1 MEGKEGGKEMKNEKK
16 GKKMEKRKKGM
27 KNQKKSK
34 KIGEKSVIP
43 ASHLHNFTIPGKS
56 LHDERDCESIEHRAE
71 RHDNK
76 RDSARE
82 NPVRIRKIR

>member
-1 MEGKEGGKEMKNEKK
+1 MK
-16 GKKMEKRKKGM
+16 KRKKRDE
-27 KNQKKSK
+27 NEKKSK

-43 ASHLHNFTIPGKS
+43 ASHLHSFTIPGKS

-71 RHDNK
+71 RHDNR
-76 RDSARE
+76 RDSARV